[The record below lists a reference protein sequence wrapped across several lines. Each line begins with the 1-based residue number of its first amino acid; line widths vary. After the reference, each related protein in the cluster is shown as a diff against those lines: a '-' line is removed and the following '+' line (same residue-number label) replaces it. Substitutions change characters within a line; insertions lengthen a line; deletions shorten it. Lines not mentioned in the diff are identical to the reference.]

1 MGLRLVVSS
10 LACCGLCIGVDPR
23 PPTLQGRERVS
34 PDPDLDRAQALFE
47 THYPPLVRYCTG
59 LCGDAEL
66 GKEVA
71 AEAFTRLLARW
82 TKAREPAALLHV
94 IATNLI
100 RRQWREAAR
109 QRRMLLDL
117 STTQAQAPTDS
128 GLQDLVERLP
138 QRLRVPVL
146 LHYYADLPV
155 EQVAVAVHRPAGTVR
170 RWLAEGRALL
180 RAELEESR

>member
-1 MGLRLVVSS
+1 VSS
-10 LACCGLCIGVDPR
+10 
-23 PPTLQGRERVS
+23 
-34 PDPDLDRAQALFE
+34 DPDLDRARALFE
-47 THYPPLVRYCTG
+47 THYAPLVRYCAG

-66 GKEVA
+66 GREIA

-100 RRQWREAAR
+100 RRHWRETAR

-117 STTQAQAPTDS
+117 STNEVRPPADP

-155 EQVAVAVHRPAGTVR
+155 DQVAVALHRPAGTVR

-180 RAELEESR
+180 RAELQECR